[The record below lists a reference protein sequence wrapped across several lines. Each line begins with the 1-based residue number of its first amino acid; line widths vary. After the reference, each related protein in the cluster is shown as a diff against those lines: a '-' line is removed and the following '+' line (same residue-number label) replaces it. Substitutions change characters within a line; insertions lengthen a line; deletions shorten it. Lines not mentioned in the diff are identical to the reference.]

1 MRFLWRRTPLA
12 WHLGK
17 DLNVLKPTSVQAKA
31 PARASVP
38 AKPVPVRSAAPVKP
52 AAKPAA
58 KPAGSVAAPAKAGTA
73 KAAPTP
79 VRRPTPPVSASVAT
93 TAIAV
98 HTESKSGKVLVPF
111 DAAAMALQKEI
122 ERTVGI
128 DTTHL
133 VQTGYVQNAIHTG
146 VLMYDFVVGGG
157 VAPGRFSILPGRE
170 GSGKSTIIDNLAAV
184 CSLQGVPIYWF
195 DAEAAL
201 DPNYVGRIFARYGL
215 RFQDMLGV
223 RDPKTGNWVLPPRI
237 RYSQDSIGEHVF
249 KTIHSICK
257 MLPIVRQRPQDGV
270 WFKFLEVKGRPGRW
284 VEDEREGKPQF
295 LFLIDSWP
303 ALLTEAMDENHDRS
317 PMAEQARMFA
327 SYIRLIKAPVS
338 QRNCLMMSV
347 NQIRQKPGV
356 TQGCLHGD
364 VVVPL
369 VDGRSLTMQEIV
381 DSQIQGQVWSLD
393 ETTGKMEP
401 KNITG
406 WHDNGMVENAED
418 WITIQGQAVDTPN
431 GVVGFTV
438 TPDHEVKIGAG
449 KRWKKAKAVRVGDKL
464 LTKRVDVINGT
475 LREFMLGKFVGDC
488 GLYADKRAGNAAFK
502 LANAE
507 QPEYLEWTRS
517 KLEPHFQFREYKHAR
532 GNRVYGTQA
541 TAELRTWFDRLE
553 GRRSFRAVTKEFTAL
568 SLAVW
573 YMDDGHLAQR
583 STNSYSAVFTFK
595 RFRDENSEA
604 SAISRMLE
612 RFDLEHT
619 MHKDCISASL
629 TAAGTKHLCALVAPY
644 IPPSMQYKLIPEYR
658 GQYQEFELDS
668 TPEVVPVEVLVTSV
682 NRGSPR
688 MFRSRRKFD
697 ITVADNHNYMVGNKY
712 NGVIVHN
719 SPDYEPGGNA
729 LHYFTDVRT
738 QIMRV
743 SPGTLGV
750 GKGTYSEEPGL
761 AGGVDKYVYARLK
774 NTKNKS
780 FTPFRESTI
789 RIRFEHDGQ
798 PGDGICQ
805 TWDVMQYLLAT
816 GQATP
821 IRGQALEMHL
831 LPGTKTSRQQSIF
844 TDGEHIPRA
853 KLKEIVEGPANRQAL
868 YKHCLQQIR
877 NGFAFEIEIDS
888 VKRLIANAPAPGSE
902 PADDL
907 LNFSDENTIEA

>member
-1 MRFLWRRTPLA
+1 M
-12 WHLGK
+12 
-17 DLNVLKPTSVQAKA
+17 
-31 PARASVP
+31 
-38 AKPVPVRSAAPVKP
+38 APVK
-52 AAKPAA
+52 
-58 KPAGSVAAPAKAGTA
+58 
-73 KAAPTP
+73 
-79 VRRPTPPVSASVAT
+79 RPTPPSSVTAT
-93 TAIAV
+93 AVAV
-98 HTESKSGKVLVPF
+98 HTDSKSGKVLIPF

-122 ERTVGI
+122 DTIERSVGI
-128 DTTHL
+128 DTTNL
-133 VQTGYVQNAIHTG
+133 VQTGYVQNAVHTG

-184 CSLQGVPIYWF
+184 CTLQGVPIYWF

-215 RFQDMLGV
+215 KFQDMLGV

-270 WFKFLEVKGRPGRW
+270 WFKFLEAKGRPGRW
-284 VEDEREGKPQF
+284 VEDERAGKPQF

-338 QRNCLMMSV
+338 QRNCMMMSV

-356 TQGCLHGD
+356 THGCLHGD

-369 VDGRSLTMQEIV
+369 VDGRSLTMREIV
-381 DSQIQGQVWSLD
+381 DQKVEGQVWSLD

-401 KNITG
+401 KNIVG
-406 WHDNGMVENAED
+406 WHDNGVVETAED
-418 WITIQGQAVDTPN
+418 WITIQSQAVDTPN

-438 TPDHEVKIGAG
+438 TPDHEVKVGSG
-449 KRWKKAKAVRVGDKL
+449 KKWKKAKDVRVGDKL
-464 LTKRVDVINGT
+464 LTKRVDIINST
-475 LREFMLGKFVGDC
+475 LREFMLGKFVGDIS
-488 GLYADKRAGNAAFK
+488 LYADKRAGKAQFK
-502 LANAE
+502 LMNVE
-507 QPEYLEWTRS
+507 QPEYLEWTKS
-517 KLEPHFQFREYKHAR
+517 KLEPHFQFRYYDIRKKST
-532 GNRVYGTQA
+532 GNTYPCYA
-541 TAELRTWFDRLE
+541 SNASAELRTWFERLG
-553 GRRSFRAVTKEFTAL
+553 GRRSFRAITKEFTAL

-573 YMDDGHLAQR
+573 YMDDGTLINKSKNCYAALI
-583 STNSYSAVFTFK
+583 SCK
-595 RFRDENSEA
+595 RFRHLPEEA
-604 SAISRMLE
+604 AAVSSMLARFGIEHAIAHDNIHVRISSAGV
-612 RFDLEHT
+612 
-619 MHKDCISASL
+619 HK
-629 TAAGTKHLCALVAPY
+629 LCALVATY
-644 IPPSMQYKLIPEYR
+644 IPPSMEYKLIPEYR
-658 GQYQEFELDS
+658 GQYQEFDLTSE
-668 TPEVVPVEVLVTSV
+668 PEVVTVEVIVTSI
-682 NRGSPR
+682 NRGSAR
-688 MFRSRRKFD
+688 MFKAKRKFD
-697 ITVADNHNYMVGNKY
+697 ITVADNHNYMVGNKF

-719 SPDYEPGGNA
+719 SPDYEPGGTA

-738 QIMRV
+738 QVMRV

-761 AGGVDKYVYARLK
+761 NGGVDKYVYARLK

-780 FTPFRESTI
+780 FTPFRESSI
-789 RIRFEHDGQ
+789 RIRFEQDGQ

-816 GQATP
+816 GQATA

-831 LPGTKTSRQQSIF
+831 LPTTKSAKSQSIF
-844 TDGEHIPRA
+844 TDGEKIPRE
-853 KLKEIVEGPANRQAL
+853 KLKEIVEAPSNKQAL

-877 NGFAFEIEIDS
+877 SGFAFETEIAA
-888 VKRLIANAPAPGSE
+888 VKRLIANAPAPGAD
-902 PADDL
+902 ADDL
-907 LNFSDENTIEA
+907 LGFGDENTIDA

>member
-1 MRFLWRRTPLA
+1 M
-12 WHLGK
+12 
-17 DLNVLKPTSVQAKA
+17 
-31 PARASVP
+31 
-38 AKPVPVRSAAPVKP
+38 APVK
-52 AAKPAA
+52 
-58 KPAGSVAAPAKAGTA
+58 
-73 KAAPTP
+73 
-79 VRRPTPPVSASVAT
+79 RPTPPSSVTT
-93 TAIAV
+93 TAVAV
-98 HTESKSGKVLVPF
+98 HTDSKSGKVLIPF

-122 ERTVGI
+122 DTIERSVGI
-128 DTTHL
+128 DTTNL
-133 VQTGYVQNAIHTG
+133 VQTGYVQNAVHTG

-184 CSLQGVPIYWF
+184 CTLQGVPIYWF

-215 RFQDMLGV
+215 KFQDMLGV

-270 WFKFLEVKGRPGRW
+270 WFKFLETKGRPGRW
-284 VEDEREGKPQF
+284 VEDERAGKPQF

-338 QRNCLMMSV
+338 QRNCMMMSV

-356 TQGCLHGD
+356 THGCLHSD

-369 VDGRSLTMQEIV
+369 VDGRSLTMREIV
-381 DSQIQGQVWSLD
+381 DQKVEGQVWSLD

-401 KNITG
+401 KNIVG
-406 WHDNGMVENAED
+406 WHDNGVVETAED
-418 WITIQGQAVDTPN
+418 WITIQSQAVDTPN
-431 GVVGFTV
+431 GAVGFTV
-438 TPDHEVKIGAG
+438 TPDHEVKVGSG
-449 KRWKKAKAVRVGDKL
+449 KKWKKAKDVRVGDKL
-464 LTKRVDVINGT
+464 LTKRVDIINST

-502 LANAE
+502 ITNAE
-507 QPEYLEWTRS
+507 QPEYLEWTRA

-532 GNRVYGTQA
+532 GNRIYGTQA
-541 TAELRTWFDRLE
+541 TSELRTWFDKLD

-573 YMDDGHLAQR
+573 YMDDGCLVHK
-583 STNSYSAVFTFK
+583 SENCYSAILSFK
-595 RFRDENSEA
+595 RFRDRPDEA
-604 SAISRMLE
+604 AAVSQMLN
-612 RFDLEHT
+612 RFGVEHSIDRNNT
-619 MHKDCISASL
+619 QAGVS
-629 TAAGTKHLCALVAPY
+629 AAGARRLCELVAAY

-658 GQYQEFELDS
+658 GKYQEFDLAS
-668 TPEVVPVEVLVTSV
+668 VPEVVTVEVIVTSI
-682 NRGSPR
+682 NRGSAR

-697 ITVADNHNYMVGNKY
+697 ITVADNHNYMVGNKF

-719 SPDYEPGGNA
+719 SPDYEPGGTA

-738 QIMRV
+738 QVMRV

-761 AGGVDKYVYARLK
+761 NGGVDKYVYAKLK

-780 FTPFRESTI
+780 FTPFRESSI
-789 RIRFEHDGQ
+789 RIRFEQDGQ

-816 GQATP
+816 GQATA

-831 LPGTKTSRQQSIF
+831 LPTTKSSKSQNIF
-844 TDGEHIPRA
+844 TDGEKIPRE
-853 KLKEIVEGPANRQAL
+853 KLKEIVEAPSNKQAL

-877 NGFAFEIEIDS
+877 SGFAFETEIAA
-888 VKRLIANAPAPGSE
+888 VKRLIANAPAPGAD
-902 PADDL
+902 ADDL
-907 LNFSDENTIEA
+907 LGFGDENTIDA